1 MYCNVMVAF
10 VRCEVGGVNDKKKRE
25 REKKEEVVKRNT
37 KEKSIEREKIMF

>member
-1 MYCNVMVAF
+1 MVAF
-10 VRCEVGGVNDKKKRE
+10 VRCEVGGVNDKKE